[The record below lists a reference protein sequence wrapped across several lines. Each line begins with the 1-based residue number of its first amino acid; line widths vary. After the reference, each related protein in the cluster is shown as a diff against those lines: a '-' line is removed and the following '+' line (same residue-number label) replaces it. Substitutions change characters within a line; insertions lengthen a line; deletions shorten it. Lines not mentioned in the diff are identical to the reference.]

1 MTPIFILGH
10 FAQLLKAE
18 REICSLQT
26 GIPLT
31 WATLFLA
38 KMLQAGIISGDT
50 ALVTTVIY
58 PLLPFKKRGSLLRI
72 SLHSETDGTSPR
84 DRRAIEGGRCS
95 LCSREQSEYETQNA
109 AGNPQF
115 LLFNA
120 SPVSIRETSLS
131 RDRGGRREMNVM
143 SARGPCVLAFIC
155 ISLDDVDASLHEICM
170 RLGET

>member
-1 MTPIFILGH
+1 M
-10 FAQLLKAE
+10 
-18 REICSLQT
+18 
-26 GIPLT
+26 
-31 WATLFLA
+31 
-38 KMLQAGIISGDT
+38 
-50 ALVTTVIY
+50 
-58 PLLPFKKRGSLLRI
+58 
-72 SLHSETDGTSPR
+72 
-84 DRRAIEGGRCS
+84 
-95 LCSREQSEYETQNA
+95 CSREQSEYETQNA